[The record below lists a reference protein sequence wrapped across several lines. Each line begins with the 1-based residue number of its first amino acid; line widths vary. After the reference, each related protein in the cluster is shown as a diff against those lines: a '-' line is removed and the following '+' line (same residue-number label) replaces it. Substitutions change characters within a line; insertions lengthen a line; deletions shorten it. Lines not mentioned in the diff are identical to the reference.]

1 MRRDQERGN
10 LSEESLSRM
19 NVRRTR
25 ILLLLAVVA
34 AGCSR
39 SPHAA
44 ARSPV
49 VVISVDTLRAD
60 HLPVYGYRGVRTP
73 AIDAIARDSSV
84 FENAY
89 SNVPLTLPSHASL
102 LTGLLPFENGVR
114 DNIGFRLAPAHRTLA
129 TLLRSSSYAT
139 GAAVSSYVLRADR
152 GLTAGFDYYDD
163 SMPDNPTRE
172 RAGMET
178 AAALAKWAESV
189 RDRPLFLFLHIYE
202 PHAPYTP
209 PEPFA
214 SRYAS
219 VPYDGEIAAA
229 DAAIGSFVAFLKR
242 AGLYDRAI
250 LVFLSD
256 HGEGLGDHGEEEHG
270 VFLYREAVR
279 VPLLLKRPG
288 SAGAGQRISTP
299 VSLTDVVPT
308 VLSLLSIPLPSDL
321 HGLPLTSPSGG
332 GAASNRRIYSET
344 LYPRLGLGW
353 SDLASLADAR
363 YHYIH
368 APRPE
373 LYDLAADPGERNDL
387 SPALPAPF
395 RSMRAALEA
404 MSRPF
409 SMPEVSSP
417 EELKKLAALGYISVS
432 PGAPAGGPLPD
443 PKDKVE
449 ALRQMKRLFELYYAS
464 RYAEAVPTARDLV
477 AGEPQVLSAWN
488 MLSDSLDHEGKL
500 AQAIEALRS
509 GIARVREGTSSGE
522 QLAQAYDKLSLLCR
536 RAGDAAGGERT
547 LREAVARGLASEPM
561 RRDLARLYVGSGRN
575 ARAVALLRAGPPL
588 AEAES
593 LETLGVALAGA
604 GKGPEAKD
612 ALLAALAIE
621 PASARIAFNLG
632 TLLLDTGDAA
642 GARDWFVKS
651 LQSDSGSA
659 PAWAQLGFAQ
669 ARLGDTEGAEQSWR
683 KSIEL
688 DPRQYG
694 SLYNLA
700 VSELRA
706 GRTEDAREKLERFLA
721 AAPRAAYAEQRAQA
735 QILLRGL
742 KKSSSTAR

>member
-1 MRRDQERGN
+1 M
-10 LSEESLSRM
+10 
-19 NVRRTR
+19 VRPVR
-25 ILLLLAVVA
+25 IVTFLLAA
-34 AGCSR
+34 AGAGCGR
-39 SPHAA
+39 TPPAA

-60 HLPVYGYRGVRTP
+60 HLPVYGYRGVQTP
-73 AIDAIARDSSV
+73 ALDALARDSIV
-84 FENAY
+84 FTNAY
-89 SNVPLTLPSHASL
+89 SNVPLTLPSHAAL

-114 DNIGFRLAPAHRTLA
+114 DNIGFRLDPAHRTLA
-129 TLLRSSSYAT
+129 TLLQSASYAT

-152 GLTAGFDYYDD
+152 GLAAGFDYYDD
-163 SMPDNPTRE
+163 SMPANPTRE
-172 RAGMET
+172 RAGMES
-178 AAALAKWAESV
+178 AAALAKWGGAV

-219 VPYDGEIAAA
+219 APYDGEIAAA
-229 DAAIGSFVAFLKR
+229 DAAVGSFVDFLKR
-242 AGLYDRAI
+242 TGLYDRAI

-270 VFLYREAVR
+270 VFLYREALR
-279 VPLLLKRPG
+279 VPLFLKRPG
-288 SAGAGQRISTP
+288 SAGAGQRISAP

-308 VLSLLSIPLPSDL
+308 VLSLLSIPVPSDL
-321 HGLPLTSPSGG
+321 HGLPLTSLS
-332 GAASNRRIYSET
+332 AASAATDRRIYSET

-387 SPALPAPF
+387 APGLPAPF
-395 RSMRAALEA
+395 RSMRAALET

-409 SMPEVSSP
+409 STPEASSP

-432 PGAPAGGPLPD
+432 AGTPAGGPFPD
-443 PKDKVE
+443 PKDKIE
-449 ALRQMKRLFELYYAS
+449 ALAELKKLFKLYYAG
-464 RYAEAVPTARDLV
+464 RYSEAIPPARALV
-477 AGEPQVLSAWN
+477 AREPQVLSAWN
-488 MLSDSLDHEGKL
+488 MLSDCLDHTGKL

-522 QLAQAYDKLSLLCR
+522 QLAQAYDNLSLLLQ
-536 RAGDAAGGERT
+536 RAGDAAGRERT

-561 RRDLARLYVGSGRN
+561 KGDLARLYVGSGRN
-575 ARAVALLRAGPPL
+575 AEAVALLRTGPPVS
-588 AEAES
+588 EAES
-593 LETLGVALAGA
+593 LETLGVALAGVGREA
-604 GKGPEAKD
+604 EAKD

-621 PASARIAFNLG
+621 PANARIAFNLG
-632 TLLLDTGDAA
+632 TLLLDAGDAA
-642 GARDWFVKS
+642 GARDWFLKS
-651 LQSDSGSA
+651 LQSDSASA
-659 PAWAQLGFAQ
+659 PTWAQLGFAQ
-669 ARLGDTEGAEQSWR
+669 AELGDTDGAERSWR

-688 DPRQYG
+688 DPRQYN
-694 SLYNLA
+694 SLFNLA

-706 GRTEDAREKLERFLA
+706 GRTEDARAKLERFLA
-721 AAPRAAYAEQRAQA
+721 AAPGAPYAQQRAQA
-735 QILLRGL
+735 RLML
-742 KKSSSTAR
+742 KELKGRKR